1 MAKISSYPTATPASG
16 DLIVGTDIT
25 GNVTK
30 NFTVGSIID
39 LAENP
44 DNVNGTVNTIPVF
57 TAAKAI
63 GDSII
68 TQDSGANGVS
78 VGGDVEN
85 NRKFKVHGN
94 SAVDGN
100 LYLSGDSSA
109 YSIEVGQSRTTEG
122 VALLDLTGEI
132 IPDDYGL
139 RMIRYAGEN
148 AESAIIHTGT
158 SNLRIRTEDAADT
171 VFENTKVGIGTTT
184 PSSKLDVNGNI
195 TSGDISVYNT
205 GTSASLH
212 LNSSSTASGGNYIH
226 AKKSDNSNQWV
237 LGSNSDSDD
246 RVALKQYNDANI
258 VFQNNSGDAMTIK
271 SNGYVGIGTTSPNSK
286 LEVAGSIKITESN
299 YLYFGGAGSI
309 PEWSIRAYNPGLQGN
324 DLVIADVANTTAAV
338 KFENGKG
345 VVLPNKTTTEINA
358 ISSPDKGAMV
368 YNTTLNT
375 ICFYNGSVW
384 QKVSHANM

>member
-1 MAKISSYPTATPASG
+1 
-16 DLIVGTDIT
+16 
-25 GNVTK
+25 
-30 NFTVGSIID
+30 
-39 LAENP
+39 
-44 DNVNGTVNTIPVF
+44 
-57 TAAKAI
+57 
-63 GDSII
+63 
-68 TQDSGANGVS
+68 
-78 VGGDVEN
+78 
-85 NRKFKVHGN
+85 
-94 SAVDGN
+94 
-100 LYLSGDSSA
+100 
-109 YSIEVGQSRTTEG
+109 
-122 VALLDLTGEI
+122 
-132 IPDDYGL
+132 
-139 RMIRYAGEN
+139 MIRYAGEN